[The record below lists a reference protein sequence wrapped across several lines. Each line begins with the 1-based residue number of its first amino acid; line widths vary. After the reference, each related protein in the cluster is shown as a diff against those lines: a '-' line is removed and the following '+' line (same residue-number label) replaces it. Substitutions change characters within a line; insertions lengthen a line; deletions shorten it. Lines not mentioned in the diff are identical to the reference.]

1 MAKPPLDHLGQE
13 VASGASRPKP
23 LVERIFTTSK
33 TVDPTAEFSY
43 ALFSIRCLAG
53 HIFAY
58 PLAFIWAVASMPIVM
73 HLNRLHLED
82 IAHDEKAMGDF
93 ILLRAAWPAGIA
105 FVAMHVAAIVW
116 ALAQKHP
123 KGHWAFFGGFGFALG
138 GGILFGAASWIWL
151 LTL

>member
-1 MAKPPLDHLGQE
+1 
-13 VASGASRPKP
+13 VAKP

-73 HLNRLHLED
+73 HLNRMHLED

-105 FVAMHVAAIVW
+105 FVVMHVAAIVW